1 MLWVLGLLWVL
12 VVMVPTSFQHRSFLF
27 LLLTGASVILGIG
40 EAARTF
46 GKDGSAFQ
54 QKPIGPPPI
63 KDSPQGVSAPAPPP
77 ASAAAARPQA
87 VGSFY
92 IPVALNRGRKIER
105 IVSKKLA
112 LFCFNIAVRKL
123 PIKKPRIWEDATEDR
138 GRTRPA
144 FG

>member
-63 KDSPQGVSAPAPPP
+63 KDSPQGVSAPAPP
-77 ASAAAARPQA
+77 RPRQ
-87 VGSFY
+87 
-92 IPVALNRGRKIER
+92 RR
-105 IVSKKLA
+105 LA
-112 LFCFNIAVRKL
+112 HRPSDLFTFQWL
-123 PIKKPRIWEDATEDR
+123 
-138 GRTRPA
+138 
-144 FG
+144 

>member
-63 KDSPQGVSAPAPPP
+63 KDSPQGVSAPAPP
-77 ASAAAARPQA
+77 RPRQ
-87 VGSFY
+87 
-92 IPVALNRGRKIER
+92 RR
-105 IVSKKLA
+105 LA
-112 LFCFNIAVRKL
+112 HRPRLLSDLFTFQWL
-123 PIKKPRIWEDATEDR
+123 
-138 GRTRPA
+138 
-144 FG
+144 